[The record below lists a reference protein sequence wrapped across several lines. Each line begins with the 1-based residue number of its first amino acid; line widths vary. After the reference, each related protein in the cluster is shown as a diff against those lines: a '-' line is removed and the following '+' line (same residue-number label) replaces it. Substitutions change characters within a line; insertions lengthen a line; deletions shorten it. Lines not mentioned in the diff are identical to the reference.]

1 MRPSTL
7 TSKNQA
13 TIPKEVRKKLGL
25 KAGDGVMF
33 YLCKDGS
40 IRLEKAKPFDRD
52 YLQALEHTLSEWNS
66 KEDDDA
72 FKELQNL

>member
-25 KAGDGVMF
+25 KAGDGVVF
-33 YLCKDGS
+33 QICKDGS
-40 IRLEKAKPFDRD
+40 IRLEKAKPFDTA
-52 YLQALEHTLSEWNS
+52 YLEALEHTLSEWNS

-72 FKELQNL
+72 FEDLQNL